1 MTLDCSLSVFL
12 RNYRDIKILTPKKI
26 PQPLWSTLVY
36 HAIYTTS
43 ICYTFYYRISLQHVD
58 RLVGAYS
65 APPPP
70 LSQNILQPYT
80 LCTISTKFPDKKLVW
95 GGGVKENGIQSV
107 GLNPETPLCCTRVV
121 MGGI

>member
-12 RNYRDIKILTPKKI
+12 RNYRDIKIITPKKI

-70 LSQNILQPYT
+70 PLPEHSSTIHTLYNIHKIPRQKT
-80 LCTISTKFPDKKLVW
+80 GV